1 MLASFIWTVMHPYGW
16 PKYKW
21 YYLYS
26 CRNFPF
32 FFPVWHSEGKTR
44 RILLGFEQKRLYPLM
59 IINRIIVTFG
69 ENANMRWEKII
80 IICFLACH
88 WCIKHNKL
96 FQYYHFYTWCYWVS
110 LNDLSS
116 IINIVIMFHIY
127 QQGKT
132 GVSFWSVFL
141 GAGISFQILA
151 PTLEKALF
159 WISSLDFL
167 I

>member
-1 MLASFIWTVMHPYGW
+1 MHTEFCKLVTILSFHGITKRTVFLLSILRWCPLLVLWCLLRSSESCTLTDGLSTNDT
-16 PKYKW
+16 K
-21 YYLYS
+21 LYS
-26 CRNFPF
+26 RRNFLF

-59 IINRIIVTFG
+59 NRIIVTFG

-88 WCIKHNKL
+88 WCVKHNKNNNKL

-116 IINIVIMFHIY
+116 IFRAEVI
-127 QQGKT
+127 
-132 GVSFWSVFL
+132 WE
-141 GAGISFQILA
+141 ISL
-151 PTLEKALF
+151 
-159 WISSLDFL
+159 
-167 I
+167 

>member
-1 MLASFIWTVMHPYGW
+1 MFLLSRLRWRPFLVLCFVMHDSSDERSKHPYGW
-16 PKYKW
+16 SEYKW

-26 CRNFPF
+26 CRNFLF

-59 IINRIIVTFG
+59 NRIIVTFG

-88 WCIKHNKL
+88 WCIKHNKNNKL
-96 FQYYHFYTWCYWVS
+96 FQYYHFYTWCYWAS

-116 IINIVIMFHIY
+116 IFRAEVI
-127 QQGKT
+127 
-132 GVSFWSVFL
+132 WE
-141 GAGISFQILA
+141 ISI
-151 PTLEKALF
+151 
-159 WISSLDFL
+159 
-167 I
+167 